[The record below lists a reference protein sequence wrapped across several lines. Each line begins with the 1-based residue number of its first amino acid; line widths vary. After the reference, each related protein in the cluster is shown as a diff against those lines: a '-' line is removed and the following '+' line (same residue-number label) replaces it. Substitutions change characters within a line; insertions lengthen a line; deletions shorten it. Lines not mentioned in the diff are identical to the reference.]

1 MYKPKRSTL
10 KLYDFMCSSLRFL
23 HIMSQHL
30 SPNILNFLSQPL
42 HMISWHVDKFY
53 DFLTLFVFYT
63 IFKQLDGKFTGM
75 LSEHGARSFRSA
87 PEIGRNLC

>member
-1 MYKPKRSTL
+1 M
-10 KLYDFMCSSLRFL
+10 F
-23 HIMSQHL
+23 H
-30 SPNILNFLSQPL
+30 
-42 HMISWHVDKFY
+42 

-63 IFKQLDGKFTGM
+63 IYKHLDGKFTAM